1 MSLKKQALSGVFWT
15 FLQQFGVQGISFV
28 VSIILARVLLP
39 SEFGLI
45 GMISIFIGLGRTL
58 IDSGLSQSLIR
69 TENPSLSDYSTVF
82 YFNLLGSL
90 VIYVIILLLAPFVA
104 TFYNQPLLKNI
115 ISVYCL
121 IFLINAFATI
131 QTTILTK
138 QLKFKT
144 QMMVA
149 VPSLL
154 IGSITGITMAYMGFG
169 VWSLVWSA
177 IVQSFLNAIQ
187 LWFWSSWRP
196 SLQFDWGRF
205 NYHFHYGYK
214 LAFSGVLDTV
224 FNNLYSIIIGKFFS
238 PAQVGFYTRA
248 DSLKQF
254 PVTNIGNILNKVTFP
269 LFASI
274 QNDDIRL
281 KNVYKKIMQMVI
293 FIVAPL
299 LVFLAV
305 LAEPLF
311 RFLFTEKWLPAV
323 PYFQILC
330 ANGILYPIHSYNL
343 NVLKVKGRSDLFL
356 KLEVIKKVVL
366 LGVILLSFPFGIYG
380 LLYGSV
386 FFSIGAFFINTHYTA
401 KYLNYT
407 SFEQIRHLA
416 PTIVLSLF
424 VGFLLFFIDIFVTGI
439 NSFDFFRLII
449 GLSLGV
455 IIYLALAYGFKMKS
469 LNELLL
475 IIKRK

>member
-15 FLQQFGVQGISFV
+15 FLQQFGIQGISFV
-28 VSIILARVLLP
+28 VSIVLSRLLLP

-45 GMISIFIGLGRTL
+45 GMIAIFVGLGRTL

-69 TENPSLSDYSTVF
+69 TENPSNSDYSTVF
-82 YFNLLGSL
+82 YFNLLGSCF
-90 VIYVIILLLAPFVA
+90 IYTIIFISSPFISD
-104 TFYNQPLLKNI
+104 FYSQPILTDLIK
-115 ISVYCL
+115 VYCL
-121 IFLINAFATI
+121 TFIINAFGTI
-131 QTTILTK
+131 QSTILTK

-144 QMMVA
+144 QMMIA
-149 VPSLL
+149 LPSLL
-154 IGSITGITMAYMGFG
+154 IGSIVGITMAYLGFG

-177 IVQSFLNAIQ
+177 IAQSFFNAIQ

-196 SLQFDWGRF
+196 ALLFDRGRF

-214 LAFSGVLDTV
+214 LAFSGVLDTL

-238 PAQVGFYTRA
+238 PSQVGFYIRA

-254 PVTNIGNILNKVTFP
+254 PVSNIGNILNKVTFP

-274 QNDDIRL
+274 QNDDVRL

-299 LVFLAV
+299 LIFLAV

-330 ANGILYPIHSYNL
+330 ANGILYPIHAYNL
-343 NVLKVKGRSDLFL
+343 NILKVKGRSDLFL

-380 LLYGSV
+380 LLFGSV

-407 SFEQIRHLA
+407 SFEQIKHLA

-424 VGFLLFFIDIFVTGI
+424 VGLMLFFIDIFVA
-439 NSFDFFRLII
+439 SFNIFDIFRLLL
-449 GLSLGV
+449 GSCLGV
-455 IIYLALAYGFKMKS
+455 LIYLSLAYGFKMKS